1 VQLERFGVKGSPSKL
16 NILDVAEQGVAEV
29 DVKSEI

>member
-1 VQLERFGVKGSPSKL
+1 MGPYERKGSSSKL
-16 NILDVAEQGVAEV
+16 NIRDVVEQGVAEV